1 VEQATQLNL
10 RLLPIRDGELELLEL
25 RDVLVD
31 AGVSRVELT
40 KIGDLPED
48 KRSAMGAAASLVA
61 TLTGSAGLL
70 GGVVAAL
77 RRWLARRPK
86 RTIKLCIGPD
96 CIEITG
102 LSSHNEDRLI
112 DTFVRVHGG
121 P

>member
-1 VEQATQLNL
+1 MEQATQLNL
-10 RLLPIRDGELELLEL
+10 KLLPIHDSELELLEL

-40 KIGDLPED
+40 TIGALSEGQ
-48 KRSAMGAAASLVA
+48 RSAVGDAASLVA
-61 TLTGSAGLL
+61 TLTGSAGIL

-77 RRWLARRPK
+77 RRWLARRLK

-102 LSSHNEDRLI
+102 LSSQNEDRLI
-112 DTFVRVHGG
+112 DTFVRAHGG